1 MGRNI
6 TSFDDIQRT
15 VVFKQAFNMGR
26 ISSNQESH
34 QNKRPDADDINYVQV
49 QCFPLFSIL
58 SALNQTRVDY
68 FSLDIE
74 GDELQVLK
82 TVPWNRVDIK
92 VRIKSKFSYTDSIV
106 IIII

>member
-1 MGRNI
+1 
-6 TSFDDIQRT
+6 
-15 VVFKQAFNMGR
+15 MGR

-49 QCFPLFSIL
+49 QCFPLFAIL
-58 SALNQTRVDY
+58 SALNRTRIDY

-92 VRIKSKFSYTDSIV
+92 VRMKSKFRYNHCLKIALLLLFRHCLWNSSMGEKARSN
-106 IIII
+106 